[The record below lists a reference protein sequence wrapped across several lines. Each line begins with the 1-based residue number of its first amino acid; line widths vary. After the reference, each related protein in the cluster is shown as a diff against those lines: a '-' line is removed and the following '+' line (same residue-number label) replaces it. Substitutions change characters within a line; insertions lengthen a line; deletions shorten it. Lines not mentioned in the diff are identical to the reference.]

1 MEGIV
6 MSGHSISISVNVDT
20 AEKWRLVWAKFS
32 YLVQEMEKDY
42 SYVSLSSVL
51 LDDEEPP
58 VVENENT
65 MDVVRDALSMGGWS
79 TIETDAVV
87 NHLQNAGILFRERA
101 TK

>member
-1 MEGIV
+1 

-32 YLVQEMEKDY
+32 YLIQEMEKDY
-42 SYVSLSSVL
+42 GYVSLSSVL

-65 MDVVRDALSMGGWS
+65 MDVVRDALSMSGWS
-79 TIETDAVV
+79 MTEIDAVI
-87 NHLQNAGILFRERA
+87 NQLQNAGILFRERA